1 MDGCEI
7 LDLAFAKIIDPLIVG
22 FALSAAIPADVVINS
37 VIVTLAVSPVVFL
50 VVCRQVIQGEAVMSS
65 NEVDAV
71 RWFVVTTLIKIG
83 TACDSS
89 CNFTNDSWLPLDE
102 IPDAISV
109 FSIPLGPTSSRKGAD
124 LVQASSIPSLSD
136 HFGLT
141 EQIVEF
147 NRPDDWRMLQWNSIF
162 PST

>member
-22 FALSAAIPADVVINS
+22 FALSATIPADVVVNS
-37 VIVTLAVSPVVFL
+37 VVVSFTVGPVVFF
-50 VVCRQVIQGEAVMSS
+50 VVRRQVIQSEAIMSS

-71 RWFVVTTLIKIG
+71 RWFVVTTLIQIG

-89 CNFTNDSWLPLDE
+89 CDFTNDSWLPLDE

-109 FSIPLGPTSSRKGAD
+109 FSIPLGPTSSRKGAA
-124 LVQASSIPSLSD
+124 LLQASSIPSLID
-136 HFGLT
+136 NFGLT

-147 NRPDDWRMLQWNSIF
+147 YSPDDWRML
-162 PST
+162 